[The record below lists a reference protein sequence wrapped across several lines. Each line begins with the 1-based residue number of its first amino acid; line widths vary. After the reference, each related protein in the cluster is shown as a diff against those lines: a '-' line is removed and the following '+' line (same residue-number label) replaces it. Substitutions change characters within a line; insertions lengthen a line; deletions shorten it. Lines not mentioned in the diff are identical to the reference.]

1 MIAWT
6 PVVNCVFFG
15 VNLKMRLSS
24 ICDHVGPI
32 HFEAPLIIGDGV
44 WYESGTRC
52 PIASHN

>member
-24 ICDHVGPI
+24 IG
-32 HFEAPLIIGDGV
+32 APLIIGDGV